1 MATPDVPGRKVGPS
15 GLAVGITFTAAF
27 ILIFAGFFG
36 NAVMIQRIVGRI
48 NDEFY
53 VVIHKWV
60 FQSDTTTRGPLA
72 PVLPRGGIAHHAFD
86 IFVIWR

>member
-60 FQSDTTTRGPLA
+60 FQSDTTTRGA
-72 PVLPRGGIAHHAFD
+72 GSSITRGGIAHHAFD